1 MSSTDVTVVELD
13 TTPYL
18 HLKMRELRSLCK
30 IKKITMG
37 PKPTKIQLQE
47 LLAEFEKANPSEGGN
62 SEEEDSDQEEN
73 SPLPVLSR
81 ENRVPQTLTPKI
93 IVRDAGSLT
102 GETNTSEIT
111 EDSPSEED
119 IQLARMAK
127 RLALERQILAI
138 ERERQE
144 MGLGPINGGSNI
156 NRVRD
161 SPDMLKIPKGIVTKY
176 EDGDDITKWFTAFE
190 RACVTRKVNRS
201 HWGALLWEMFTGKC
215 RDRLLTLS
223 GQDAESYDLMKGTLI
238 EGFGFSTEEYRIR
251 FRGAQKSSSQTWVDF
266 VDYSVKTLD
275 GWIQGSGVSNYD
287 GLYNLFVK
295 EHLLSNCFNDK
306 LHQHLVDLG
315 PISPQ
320 ELGKK
325 ADHWVKTRVSKTST
339 GGDQKKGVTKTPQGK
354 GDETTKTK
362 NSKESSTG
370 PQKPA
375 QEGGP
380 RASSQNNGYKGKNF
394 DPKKA
399 WCHSCKQHGHQT
411 GDKACPKKGSTP
423 NSHPSNTGM
432 ASLQVGSTVCPEQ
445 IRVHTEATL
454 VSEGGVDLATLAVW
468 PPNMQKYRQQLLING
483 TRIEGLRDT
492 GASVTMVTEKL
503 VSPGQYLTGKTY
515 TVTNADNQ
523 RKVHPMAMVTLEWGG
538 VNGLKQVVVSSNI
551 PVDCLLGN
559 DLESSAWAEV
569 ELKTHAA
576 MLGIPELVCV
586 KTRAQCKAQGEQV
599 ELESGRMAQPTKR
612 TGKSVGKP
620 TATQQKKGNLSSQEE
635 VLPSEGTE
643 PLELEPYQVELL
655 GPGGPS
661 REELCKGQET
671 CPSLEGLRQQ
681 AAEESKGKKNG
692 THRVYWEDG
701 LLYTEARDPK
711 PGATRRVVVPQLFRE
726 FILTLAHDIPLAG
739 HLGQTKTWERLVN
752 HFYWPNMSNMVKEFC
767 LSCPT
772 CQASGKTGG
781 HPKAPLIPLPV
792 VGVPFERVGVDI
804 VGPLE
809 PPTASGNMYILV
821 VVDHATR
828 YPEAIPLRSTTAP
841 AVAKALIGIFT
852 RVGFP
857 KEVVS
862 DRGTN
867 FMSAYLKHMWNECG
881 VTYKFTTPYHLQT
894 NGLVERFNKT
904 LKGMIM
910 GLPEKLKR
918 RWDVL
923 LPCLLFA
930 YREVPQ
936 KGVGFSPFELLF
948 GHPVRGPLA
957 LVKEGWER
965 PLHEPKQDIVD
976 YVLGLRS
983 RMAEYME
990 KATKNLEASQQL
1002 QKFWYDQKAA
1012 LVEFQPGQKV
1022 WVLEPVAPRA
1032 LQDKWSGPYPVLE
1045 RKSQVTYLVDLG
1057 TSRSPKR
1064 VIHGNRLKL
1073 FHDRADVNLLMVTE
1087 EDQEAESEPL
1097 PDLLSSDPKDGTVDG
1112 VIYSDTLSGQQ
1123 QADCRRVLQ
1132 QFPELFSLTPG
1143 QTHLCT
1149 HDVDTGDSM
1158 PVKNKI
1164 FRQSDHVKESIKVE
1178 VHKMLELGVIERSDS
1193 PWASP
1198 VVLVPKPHTK
1208 DGKKE
1213 MRFCVDYR
1221 GLNSVT
1227 KTDAHPIPRADELI
1241 DKLGAAKFLSTF
1253 DLTAGYWQI
1262 KMAPGAKEKT
1272 AFSTPDGHY
1281 QFTVM
1286 PFGLKNAPA
1295 TFQRL
1300 VNQVLAGL
1308 ESFST
1313 AYLDDIAVFSSTWQ
1327 DHLVHLKKVLKA
1339 LQSAGLSIKASK
1351 CQIGQGT
1358 VVYLGHLVGGGQ
1370 VQPLQPKIQT
1380 ILDWVAPKTQTQ
1392 VRAFL
1397 GLTGYYRRFVKGYGS
1412 IVTALT
1418 ELTSKKMPKKVNW
1431 TVECQ
1436 QAFDTLKQAMC
1447 SAPVLK
1453 APDYSKQFI
1462 VQTDASEHGIGAV
1475 LSQTNDDGLDQPV
1488 AFISRRLLPREQRWS
1503 AIEREAFAVVW
1514 SLKKLRPY
1522 LFGTHFLVQTDHRPL
1537 KWLMQMK
1544 GENPKLLRWSISL
1557 QGMDFIV
1564 EHRPGTA
1571 HANADGL
1578 SRFFHLENE
1587 DSLGKG

>member
-1 MSSTDVTVVELD
+1 MNVVELD

-18 HLKMRELRSLCK
+18 HLKMRELRSLCN
-30 IKKITMG
+30 IKKITIG
-37 PKPTKIQLQE
+37 SRPTKIQLQE
-47 LLAEFEKANPSEGGN
+47 LLAEFEKANPSDDDIT
-62 SEEEDSDQEEN
+62 EEEISDLEAN
-73 SPLPVLSR
+73 VPPPVLNR
-81 ENRVPQTLTPKI
+81 ENRTPQVLSPTVL
-93 IVRDAGSLT
+93 VRNGESLT
-102 GETNTSEIT
+102 GGSHISEIT
-111 EDSPSEED
+111 EDALSED
-119 IQLARMAK
+119 YLLLARMAK
-127 RLALERQILAI
+127 RLALERQLLAI

-161 SPDMLKIPKGIVTKY
+161 SPDMLKIPKGIVTKF

-223 GQDAESYDLMKGTLI
+223 GKDAESYDLMKGTLI

-287 GLYNLFVK
+287 GLY
-295 EHLLSNCFNDK
+295 
-306 LHQHLVDLG
+306 
-315 PISPQ
+315 
-320 ELGKK
+320 
-325 ADHWVKTRVSKTST
+325 
-339 GGDQKKGVTKTPQGK
+339 
-354 GDETTKTK
+354 
-362 NSKESSTG
+362 
-370 PQKPA
+370 
-375 QEGGP
+375 
-380 RASSQNNGYKGKNF
+380 
-394 DPKKA
+394 
-399 WCHSCKQHGHQT
+399 
-411 GDKACPKKGSTP
+411 
-423 NSHPSNTGM
+423 
-432 ASLQVGSTVCPEQ
+432 
-445 IRVHTEATL
+445 
-454 VSEGGVDLATLAVW
+454 
-468 PPNMQKYRQQLLING
+468 
-483 TRIEGLRDT
+483 
-492 GASVTMVTEKL
+492 
-503 VSPGQYLTGKTY
+503 
-515 TVTNADNQ
+515 
-523 RKVHPMAMVTLEWGG
+523 
-538 VNGLKQVVVSSNI
+538 
-551 PVDCLLGN
+551 
-559 DLESSAWAEV
+559 
-569 ELKTHAA
+569 
-576 MLGIPELVCV
+576 
-586 KTRAQCKAQGEQV
+586 
-599 ELESGRMAQPTKR
+599 
-612 TGKSVGKP
+612 
-620 TATQQKKGNLSSQEE
+620 
-635 VLPSEGTE
+635 
-643 PLELEPYQVELL
+643 
-655 GPGGPS
+655 
-661 REELCKGQET
+661 
-671 CPSLEGLRQQ
+671 
-681 AAEESKGKKNG
+681 
-692 THRVYWEDG
+692 
-701 LLYTEARDPK
+701 
-711 PGATRRVVVPQLFRE
+711 
-726 FILTLAHDIPLAG
+726 
-739 HLGQTKTWERLVN
+739 
-752 HFYWPNMSNMVKEFC
+752 
-767 LSCPT
+767 
-772 CQASGKTGG
+772 
-781 HPKAPLIPLPV
+781 
-792 VGVPFERVGVDI
+792 
-804 VGPLE
+804 
-809 PPTASGNMYILV
+809 
-821 VVDHATR
+821 
-828 YPEAIPLRSTTAP
+828 
-841 AVAKALIGIFT
+841 
-852 RVGFP
+852 
-857 KEVVS
+857 
-862 DRGTN
+862 
-867 FMSAYLKHMWNECG
+867 
-881 VTYKFTTPYHLQT
+881 
-894 NGLVERFNKT
+894 
-904 LKGMIM
+904 
-910 GLPEKLKR
+910 
-918 RWDVL
+918 
-923 LPCLLFA
+923 
-930 YREVPQ
+930 REVPQ

-976 YVLGLRS
+976 YVLCLRS

-1064 VIHGNRLKL
+1064 VIHVNRLKL
-1073 FHDRADVNLLMVTE
+1073 FHDRADVNLLMVTD

>member
-1 MSSTDVTVVELD
+1 MSNTDVNVVELD

-18 HLKMRELRSLCK
+18 HLQMRELRSLCK
-30 IKKITMG
+30 LKKIAMG
-37 PKPTKIQLQE
+37 SRPSKLQLQE
-47 LLAEFEKANPSEGGN
+47 LLAEFERANPSEDGN
-62 SEEEDSDQEEN
+62 TEDEYSDLEGD
-73 SPLPVLSR
+73 SPPPVLSR
-81 ENRVPQTLTPKI
+81 EDRASQALTPQI
-93 IVRDAGSLT
+93 IVGDAGSLT
-102 GETNTSEIT
+102 GGTNISEIT
-111 EDSPSEED
+111 EDNSSEED

-190 RACVTRKVNRS
+190 RACVTRKVNKS

-223 GQDAESYDLMKGTLI
+223 GKDAESYDLMKGTLI

-251 FRGAQKSSSQTWVDF
+251 FRGAQKSSSQTWVDS

-275 GWIQGSGVSNYD
+275 GWIQGSG
-287 GLYNLFVK
+287 
-295 EHLLSNCFNDK
+295 
-306 LHQHLVDLG
+306 HLVDLG

-320 ELGKK
+320 DLGKK

-339 GGDQKKGVTKTPQGK
+339 GGDQKKGVTKPPQGK
-354 GDETTKTK
+354 GGETAKNK

-380 RASSQNNGYKGKNF
+380 RASSQNNSGYKGKNF

-399 WCHSCKQHGHQT
+399 WCRSCSQSGHQT
-411 GDKACPKKGSTP
+411 GDKACPKKDTTSNSTP
-423 NSHPSNTGM
+423 AKTGM

-445 IRVHTEATL
+445 IRCHTEATL
-454 VSEGGVDLATLAVW
+454 VSEGGVDLATLAAW

-483 TRIEGLRDT
+483 TSVEGLRDT

-503 VSPGQYLTGKTY
+503 VFPGQYLAGQTY
-515 TVTNADNQ
+515 PVTNADNQ
-523 RKVHPMAMVTLEWGG
+523 TKVHPMAMVTLEWGG

-586 KTRAQCKAQGEQV
+586 KTRAQCKAQGEKV
-599 ELESGRMAQPTKR
+599 ELESGRKAQPTKR
-612 TGKSVGKP
+612 KGKSAGKP
-620 TATQQKKGNLSSQEE
+620 AAAQQEKENLSSQEE

-643 PLELEPYQVELL
+643 PMELEPYQVELL

-711 PGATRRVVVPQLFRE
+711 PGTTRRVVVPQSFRE

-739 HLGQTKTWERLVN
+739 HLGQTKTWE
-752 HFYWPNMSNMVKEFC
+752 
-767 LSCPT
+767 
-772 CQASGKTGG
+772 
-781 HPKAPLIPLPV
+781 
-792 VGVPFERVGVDI
+792 
-804 VGPLE
+804 
-809 PPTASGNMYILV
+809 
-821 VVDHATR
+821 
-828 YPEAIPLRSTTAP
+828 RSTTAP

-881 VTYKFTTPYHLQT
+881 VNYKFTTPYHPQT

-990 KATKNLEASQQL
+990 KASKNLEVGQQL
-1002 QKFWYDQKAA
+1002 YKFWYDQKAA
-1012 LVEFQPGQKV
+1012 MVEFQPGQKV

-1032 LQDKWSGPYPVLE
+1032 LQDRWSGPYPILE
-1045 RKSQVTYLVDLG
+1045 KKSQVTYLVDLG

-1064 VIHGNRLKL
+1064 VIHVNRLKL
-1073 FHDRADVNLLMVTE
+1073 FHDRADVNLLMVTDE
-1087 EDQEAESEPL
+1087 EQEAESEPL
-1097 PDLLSSDPKDGTVDG
+1097 PDLLSSDPKDGSVEG
-1112 VIYSDTLSGQQ
+1112 VIYLDTISGQQ
-1123 QADCRRVLQ
+1123 QADCRKVLQ
-1132 QFPELFSLTPG
+1132 QFAELFSLTPG

-1164 FRQSDHVKESIKVE
+1164 FRQSDQVKESIKVE
-1178 VHKMLELGVIERSDS
+1178 VHKMLELGVIEHSDS

-1208 DGKKE
+1208 EGKRE

-1308 ESFST
+1308 ESFSA

-1380 ILDWVAPKTQTQ
+1380 ILDWAAPKTQTQ

-1447 SAPVLK
+1447 TAPVLK

-1475 LSQTNDDGLDQPV
+1475 LSQTNDDGLDQHV

-1537 KWLMQMK
+1537 RWLMQMK

-1564 EHRPGTA
+1564 DHRPGIA

-1587 DSLGKG
+1587 DHLGKG

>member
-1 MSSTDVTVVELD
+1 
-13 TTPYL
+13 
-18 HLKMRELRSLCK
+18 
-30 IKKITMG
+30 
-37 PKPTKIQLQE
+37 
-47 LLAEFEKANPSEGGN
+47 
-62 SEEEDSDQEEN
+62 
-73 SPLPVLSR
+73 
-81 ENRVPQTLTPKI
+81 
-93 IVRDAGSLT
+93 
-102 GETNTSEIT
+102 
-111 EDSPSEED
+111 
-119 IQLARMAK
+119 
-127 RLALERQILAI
+127 
-138 ERERQE
+138 
-144 MGLGPINGGSNI
+144 
-156 NRVRD
+156 
-161 SPDMLKIPKGIVTKY
+161 
-176 EDGDDITKWFTAFE
+176 
-190 RACVTRKVNRS
+190 
-201 HWGALLWEMFTGKC
+201 MFTGKC

-223 GQDAESYDLMKGTLI
+223 GKDAESYDLMKATLI

-266 VDYSVKTLD
+266 VDYPVKTLD
-275 GWIQGSGVSNYD
+275 GWIQGSGVNDYD
-287 GLYNLFVK
+287 GLYNLLVK
-295 EHLLSNCFNDK
+295 EHLLSNCSNYK

-325 ADHWVKTRVSKTST
+325 EDHWVKTRVTKTST
-339 GGDQKKGVTKTPQGK
+339 GGDQKKGVTKPPQGK
-354 GDETTKTK
+354 SVEKSKGK

-380 RASSQNNGYKGKNF
+380 RTSSQSNFGYKGKNF

-399 WCHSCKQHGHQT
+399 WCRSCNQPGHQT
-411 GDKACPKKGSTP
+411 GDKACPKKSTTSNSTP
-423 NSHPSNTGM
+423 ANPGM

-445 IRVHTEATL
+445 IRCHTEATL
-454 VSEGGVDLATLAVW
+454 VSEGGVDLATLAAW

-483 TRIEGLRDT
+483 TSVEGVRDT

-503 VSPGQYLTGKTY
+503 VSPGQYLAAQTY
-515 TVTNADNQ
+515 PVTNADNQ
-523 RKVHPMAMVTLEWGG
+523 TKVHPMAMVTLEWGG
-538 VNGLKQVVVSSNI
+538 VNVLKQVVVSSNI

-586 KTRAQCKAQGEQV
+586 KTRAQCKAQGEKLV
-599 ELESGRMAQPTKR
+599 LEPGKRAQPTKR
-612 TGKSVGKP
+612 KGKTTGEPV
-620 TATQQKKGNLSSQEE
+620 ATQQQKENLSSQEE

-643 PLELEPYQVELL
+643 PMELEPYQVELL

-661 REELCKGQET
+661 REQLCKGQET
-671 CPSLEGLRQQ
+671 FPSLEGLRQQ
-681 AAEESKGKKNG
+681 AAEESNGKKTG

-711 PGATRRVVVPQLFRE
+711 PGATGRVVVPQAFRE

-739 HLGQTKTWERLVN
+739 HLEQTKTWE
-752 HFYWPNMSNMVKEFC
+752 
-767 LSCPT
+767 
-772 CQASGKTGG
+772 
-781 HPKAPLIPLPV
+781 
-792 VGVPFERVGVDI
+792 
-804 VGPLE
+804 
-809 PPTASGNMYILV
+809 
-821 VVDHATR
+821 
-828 YPEAIPLRSTTAP
+828 
-841 AVAKALIGIFT
+841 
-852 RVGFP
+852 
-857 KEVVS
+857 
-862 DRGTN
+862 
-867 FMSAYLKHMWNECG
+867 
-881 VTYKFTTPYHLQT
+881 
-894 NGLVERFNKT
+894 
-904 LKGMIM
+904 
-910 GLPEKLKR
+910 
-918 RWDVL
+918 
-923 LPCLLFA
+923 
-930 YREVPQ
+930 REVPQ

-957 LVKEGWER
+957 LVKGGWER

-990 KATKNLEASQQL
+990 KASKNLEASQQL

-1012 LVEFQPGQKV
+1012 MVEFQPGQKV

-1032 LQDKWSGPYPVLE
+1032 LQDRWSGPYPVLE
-1045 RKSQVTYLVDLG
+1045 KKSQVTYLVDLG
-1057 TSRSPKR
+1057 TSRTPKR
-1064 VIHGNRLKL
+1064 VIHVNRLKL
-1073 FHDRADVNLLMVTE
+1073 FHDRDDVNLLMVTD
-1087 EDQEAESEPL
+1087 EDKEAESEPL
-1097 PDLLSSDPKDGTVDG
+1097 PDLLSTKPKDGSVDG
-1112 VIYSDTLSGQQ
+1112 VIYSDTLSSQQ
-1123 QADCRRVLQ
+1123 QSDCRKVLQ
-1132 QFPELFSLTPG
+1132 QFAELFSLTPG

-1158 PVKNKI
+1158 PVKNNI
-1164 FRQSDHVKESIKVE
+1164 FRQSDQVKESLSKVE
-1178 VHKMLELGVIERSDS
+1178 VHKMLELGVIEHSDS

-1198 VVLVPKPHTK
+1198 VVLVPKPYTK
-1208 DGKKE
+1208 DGKRE

-1286 PFGLKNAPA
+1286 PFGLKNSPA

-1308 ESFST
+1308 ESFSA
-1313 AYLDDIAVFSSTWQ
+1313 AYLDNIAVFSSSWQ

-1358 VVYLGHLVGGGQ
+1358 VVYLGHLVGGSQ

-1380 ILDWVAPKTQTQ
+1380 ILDWAAPKTQTQ

-1397 GLTGYYRRFVKGYGS
+1397 GLTGYYRRFGKGYGS

-1418 ELTSKKMPKKVNW
+1418 ERNSKKMPKKVNW

-1447 SAPVLK
+1447 TAPVLK

-1462 VQTDASEHGIGAV
+1462 VQTDASEHGI
-1475 LSQTNDDGLDQPV
+1475 LSQTNEDGLDQPV
-1488 AFISRRLLPREQRWS
+1488 AFISRRLLPREQSWS

-1522 LFGTHFLVQTDHRPL
+1522 LFGTHFVVQTDRRPL
-1537 KWLMQMK
+1537 RWLMQMK
-1544 GENPKLLRWSISL
+1544 GENP
-1557 QGMDFIV
+1557 
-1564 EHRPGTA
+1564 
-1571 HANADGL
+1571 NC
-1578 SRFFHLENE
+1578 
-1587 DSLGKG
+1587 

>member
-1 MSSTDVTVVELD
+1 MNVVELD

-18 HLKMRELRSLCK
+18 HLKMRELRSLCN
-30 IKKITMG
+30 IKKITIG
-37 PKPTKIQLQE
+37 SRPTKIQLQE
-47 LLAEFEKANPSEGGN
+47 LLAEFEKANPSDDDIT
-62 SEEEDSDQEEN
+62 EEEISDLEAN
-73 SPLPVLSR
+73 VPPPVLNR
-81 ENRVPQTLTPKI
+81 ENRTPQVLSPTVL
-93 IVRDAGSLT
+93 VRNGESLT
-102 GETNTSEIT
+102 GGSHISEIT
-111 EDSPSEED
+111 EDALSED
-119 IQLARMAK
+119 YLMLARMAK
-127 RLALERQILAI
+127 RLALERQLLAI

-161 SPDMLKIPKGIVTKY
+161 SPDMLKIPKGIVTKF

-215 RDRLLTLS
+215 RDRLLTHS
-223 GQDAESYDLMKGTLI
+223 GKDAESYDLMKGTLI

-287 GLYNLFVK
+287 GL
-295 EHLLSNCFNDK
+295 
-306 LHQHLVDLG
+306 
-315 PISPQ
+315 
-320 ELGKK
+320 
-325 ADHWVKTRVSKTST
+325 
-339 GGDQKKGVTKTPQGK
+339 
-354 GDETTKTK
+354 
-362 NSKESSTG
+362 
-370 PQKPA
+370 
-375 QEGGP
+375 
-380 RASSQNNGYKGKNF
+380 
-394 DPKKA
+394 
-399 WCHSCKQHGHQT
+399 
-411 GDKACPKKGSTP
+411 
-423 NSHPSNTGM
+423 
-432 ASLQVGSTVCPEQ
+432 
-445 IRVHTEATL
+445 
-454 VSEGGVDLATLAVW
+454 
-468 PPNMQKYRQQLLING
+468 
-483 TRIEGLRDT
+483 
-492 GASVTMVTEKL
+492 
-503 VSPGQYLTGKTY
+503 
-515 TVTNADNQ
+515 
-523 RKVHPMAMVTLEWGG
+523 
-538 VNGLKQVVVSSNI
+538 
-551 PVDCLLGN
+551 
-559 DLESSAWAEV
+559 
-569 ELKTHAA
+569 
-576 MLGIPELVCV
+576 
-586 KTRAQCKAQGEQV
+586 
-599 ELESGRMAQPTKR
+599 
-612 TGKSVGKP
+612 
-620 TATQQKKGNLSSQEE
+620 
-635 VLPSEGTE
+635 
-643 PLELEPYQVELL
+643 
-655 GPGGPS
+655 
-661 REELCKGQET
+661 
-671 CPSLEGLRQQ
+671 
-681 AAEESKGKKNG
+681 
-692 THRVYWEDG
+692 
-701 LLYTEARDPK
+701 
-711 PGATRRVVVPQLFRE
+711 
-726 FILTLAHDIPLAG
+726 
-739 HLGQTKTWERLVN
+739 
-752 HFYWPNMSNMVKEFC
+752 
-767 LSCPT
+767 
-772 CQASGKTGG
+772 
-781 HPKAPLIPLPV
+781 
-792 VGVPFERVGVDI
+792 
-804 VGPLE
+804 
-809 PPTASGNMYILV
+809 
-821 VVDHATR
+821 
-828 YPEAIPLRSTTAP
+828 
-841 AVAKALIGIFT
+841 
-852 RVGFP
+852 
-857 KEVVS
+857 
-862 DRGTN
+862 
-867 FMSAYLKHMWNECG
+867 
-881 VTYKFTTPYHLQT
+881 
-894 NGLVERFNKT
+894 
-904 LKGMIM
+904 
-910 GLPEKLKR
+910 
-918 RWDVL
+918 
-923 LPCLLFA
+923 

-1064 VIHGNRLKL
+1064 VIHVNRLKL
-1073 FHDRADVNLLMVTE
+1073 FHDRADVNLLMVTD